1 MVKVDRA
8 SMLNSLEMRA
18 PFLDAQLINFAFAS
32 VPSSLKTTSNEK
44 KILLKRLTKRV
55 LPANFDRQRKQGF
68 SIPLASWLKGGPF
81 RDMFKQV
88 LLDTNSSFNRAT
100 VINLFEGQDQGRNN
114 SERLFGLVLLE
125 LWRREYGITY

>member
-1 MVKVDRA
+1 M
-8 SMLNSLEMRA
+8 
-18 PFLDAQLINFAFAS
+18 
-32 VPSSLKTTSNEK
+32 
-44 KILLKRLTKRV
+44 ILVEPDVVAYLATKQKNIH
-55 LPANFDRQRKQGF
+55 AQGF